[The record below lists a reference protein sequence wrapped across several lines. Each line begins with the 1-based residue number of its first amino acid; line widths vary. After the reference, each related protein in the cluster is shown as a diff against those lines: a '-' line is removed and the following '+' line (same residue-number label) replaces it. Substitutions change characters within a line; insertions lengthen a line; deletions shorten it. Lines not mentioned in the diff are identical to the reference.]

1 MDDKSPLVLSG
12 VFHCIKS
19 LFSDAVEV
27 YVPPVFKHLKGDVC
41 TVDHRPRGLQEQD
54 LIQISPRAM
63 TDHRHLQ
70 KHDIKKLNIKHKYAV
85 YLTEMV

>member
-54 LIQISPRAM
+54 L
-63 TDHRHLQ
+63 
-70 KHDIKKLNIKHKYAV
+70 N
-85 YLTEMV
+85 